1 MKIVLAGCTGFIGR
15 RLVQQ
20 LVERGHDCTVLIRS
34 SASSGPGIFPETV
47 RLAPYKDMPD
57 EAEAVVNL
65 AGESVAGLWTTNK
78 KVRILRSRVETTE
91 KLVKWMEG
99 LSKRPSIFVSGSA
112 TGIYGDRGDER
123 LSEKSNPDP
132 ENRFLAQVCKPWEAA
147 ANKAREFGVR
157 VVTLRTGNV
166 LDPAG
171 GMIGK
176 MLPMFRIS
184 PFVVP
189 FAKDAY
195 LPWISMRDEIG
206 CICYSIE
213 NDWVEGPVNLVSPT
227 QSTFGELQ
235 AALAEKLNR
244 PVIGSIPNWALRLV
258 TGEFSEA
265 LLASQRVLPEKMQN
279 AGYVFEDPDLGEYLK
294 GLNL

>member
-15 RLVQQ
+15 KLVHH
-20 LVERGHDCTVLIRS
+20 LVDRGHECTVLIRS
-34 SASSGPGIFPETV
+34 YRSSGPGVFPDSV
-47 RLAPYKDMPD
+47 RLAPYKDMPN

-65 AGESVAGLWTTNK
+65 AGETVAGLWTNSK
-78 KVRILRSRVETTE
+78 KDRILRSRVDSTQT
-91 KLVKWMEG
+91 LVKWMED
-99 LSKRPSIFVSGSA
+99 LAKIPTVFISGSA
-112 TGIYGDRGDER
+112 TGIYGDRGEER
-123 LSEKSNPDP
+123 LTEKSNPDP
-132 ENRFLAQVCKPWEAA
+132 ENRFLAQVCKPWEEAA
-147 ANKAREFGVR
+147 IKAREFGVR

-189 FAKDAY
+189 FAKEAY
-195 LPWISMRDEIG
+195 LPWISMRDEVG
-206 CICYSIE
+206 CICYAIE
-213 NDWVEGPVNLVSPT
+213 NEWVDGPINLVSPT
-227 QSTFGELQ
+227 QCTAGQLQ
-235 AALAEKLNR
+235 SALAVKLNR
-244 PVIGSIPNWALRLV
+244 PVIGSIPNWVLRLV

-265 LLASQRVLPEKMQN
+265 LLSSQRVLPEKMQN
-279 AGYVFEDPDLGEYLK
+279 AGYVFEDPDLTEYLK